1 MKKLNESYMK
11 ERIMSTPIFVDGVL
25 SQKDIINS
33 EISSLEILAGMIKGR
48 QLEFF
53 SSNNNENDFEN
64 VLNSLDNFKNNLN
77 KSLMRLNNEKEFFNK
92 KVLIFYFYIYQNE
105 ERIKEVEDKVEK
117 NYEQFEQLENLNFSI
132 QNEIK
137 KIDYLSNKTKDR
149 IYFLRTIEFFQEE
162 KREFFISNNKGVQD
176 VENFLKNE
184 IIRLKKYDKELKEK
198 IKIDEDE
205 LKELKFKVDRYQ
217 KICQSQKFDKK
228 YISTTEVIEEELTQN
243 NQISQTFN
251 TKDNQEKCKEN
262 DEISN
267 IPKGLR
273 RRTKSANSFEKIL
286 ENNEYM
292 NKVDNIVL
300 KQKRRLT
307 INNINKKRMSLP
319 KIKIYK
325 SKSINL
331 EHCNLIK
338 LIN

>member
-132 QNEIK
+132 QNEIQ

-149 IYFLRTIEFFQEE
+149 IYFLKRIEFFQEE
-162 KREFFISNNKGVQD
+162 TREYFITNNKDIKKKKKLQI
-176 VENFLKNE
+176 LKN
-184 IIRLKKYDKELKEK
+184 I
-198 IKIDEDE
+198 
-205 LKELKFKVDRYQ
+205 
-217 KICQSQKFDKK
+217 
-228 YISTTEVIEEELTQN
+228 
-243 NQISQTFN
+243 
-251 TKDNQEKCKEN
+251 
-262 DEISN
+262 
-267 IPKGLR
+267 
-273 RRTKSANSFEKIL
+273 
-286 ENNEYM
+286 
-292 NKVDNIVL
+292 
-300 KQKRRLT
+300 
-307 INNINKKRMSLP
+307 
-319 KIKIYK
+319 
-325 SKSINL
+325 
-331 EHCNLIK
+331 
-338 LIN
+338 